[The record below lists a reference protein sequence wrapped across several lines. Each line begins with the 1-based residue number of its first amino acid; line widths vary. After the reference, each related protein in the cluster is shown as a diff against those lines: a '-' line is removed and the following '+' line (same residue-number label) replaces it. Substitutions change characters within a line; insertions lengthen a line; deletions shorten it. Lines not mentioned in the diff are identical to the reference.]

1 MEPTN
6 SAETLHLRLNAE
18 NFREQL
24 LAHPKKDTRIKTVQ
38 IEISNE
44 HFLLI
49 PHTFD
54 SPTYRLGFLEKAL
67 GEHALVGKEIQQQT
81 ISAEDANL
89 VFLVPSDWKDHI
101 SAHFPYAKINYTHTL
116 ASCLQRNDQQ
126 LTLFIKG
133 KLAFA
138 SLYQGNKLQLA
149 NVYPFESAIELAFYL
164 QSIRDAFSLN
174 WTLSPPLL
182 VAGSEEIADAALY
195 QIPYVK
201 S

>member
-6 SAETLHLRLNAE
+6 SAETLHLRLDVE

-24 LAHPKKDTRIKTVQ
+24 QAHPKKDPRIKSVE

-44 HFLLI
+44 YFLLI
-49 PHTFD
+49 PSDFD

-67 GEHALVGKEIQQQT
+67 GEHALVGKEIQQQA
-81 ISAEDANL
+81 ILSEEANL
-89 VFLVPSDWKDHI
+89 NFLVPSDWKDHI
-101 SAHFPYAKINYTHTL
+101 SAHFPFAKITYTHTL
-116 ASCLQRNDQQ
+116 AHCLQRNDQQ
-126 LTLFIKG
+126 LTVLIQG

-149 NVYPFESAIELAFYL
+149 NVFRFESSIELAFYL

-174 WTLSPPLL
+174 WSLFPPIL
-182 VAGSEEIADAALY
+182 ASGSQIIPDAELY
-195 QIPYVK
+195 QIPYA
-201 S
+201 SH

>member
-1 MEPTN
+1 MESTN

-24 LAHPKKDTRIKTVQ
+24 LAHPKKDSRITSVQ

-44 HFLLI
+44 YFLLI
-49 PHTFD
+49 PNSYD

-67 GEHALVGKEIQQQT
+67 GEHALVGKEIQQQYVE
-81 ISAEDANL
+81 AEDANL
-89 VFLVPSDWKDHI
+89 VFLVPSDWKDYI
-101 SAHFPYAKINYTHTL
+101 SAHFSYAKITYTHTL
-116 ASCLQRNDQQ
+116 AHCLQRNDQQ
-126 LTLFIKG
+126 LTVLIQG

-149 NVYPFESAIELAFYL
+149 NVFRFESSIELAFYL

-174 WTLSPPLL
+174 WSLFPPIL
-182 VAGSEEIADAALY
+182 ASGSQIIPDAELY
-195 QIPYVK
+195 QIPYA
-201 S
+201 SH

>member
-24 LAHPKKDTRIKTVQ
+24 LAHPKKDSRITSVQ

-44 HFLLI
+44 YFLLI
-49 PHTFD
+49 PLSYD
-54 SPTYRLGFLEKAL
+54 SVTYRLGFLEKAL
-67 GEHALVGKEIQQQT
+67 GEHALVGKEIHVQ
-81 ISAEDANL
+81 SMELEEANL
-89 VFLVPSDWKDHI
+89 VFLVPSDWKDYI
-101 SAHFPYAKINYTHTL
+101 SAHFPYAKITYSHSL
-116 ASCLQRNDQQ
+116 AHCLNQNDQQ
-126 LTLFIKG
+126 LNLFIQG

-138 SLYQGNKLQLA
+138 SLYQANKLQLA
-149 NVYPFESAIELAFYL
+149 NVFPFESPIELAFYL

-174 WTLSPPLL
+174 WTLYPPYL
-182 VAGSEEIADAALY
+182 VAGSEEISDSELY
-195 QIPYVK
+195 QIPYVQ

>member
-24 LAHPKKDTRIKTVQ
+24 LAHPKKDIRIQVVQ

-44 HFLLI
+44 YFLLI
-49 PHTFD
+49 PNNFD

-67 GEHALVGKEIQQQT
+67 GEHALVGKEIQQQA

-101 SAHFPYAKINYTHTL
+101 SAHFPYAKISYTHTL

-126 LTLFIKG
+126 LTLYIEG
-133 KLAFA
+133 KFAFA

-174 WTLSPPLL
+174 WTLYPPLL
-182 VAGSEEIADAALY
+182 VSGSEEIADASLY
-195 QIPYVK
+195 QIPYVQ

>member
-24 LAHPKKDTRIKTVQ
+24 LAHPKKDIRIKAVQ

-49 PHTFD
+49 PKTFD
-54 SPTYRLGFLEKAL
+54 SPIYRLGFLENAL
-67 GEHALVGKEIQQQT
+67 GEHALVGKEIQQQA

-89 VFLVPSDWKDHI
+89 VFLVPSDLKDHI
-101 SAHFPYAKINYTHTL
+101 SAYFPYAKISYTHTL

-126 LTLFIKG
+126 LTLFIEG

-149 NVYPFESAIELAFYL
+149 NVYPFESSIELAFYL

-174 WTLSPPLL
+174 WTLYPPLL
-182 VAGSEEIADAALY
+182 VSGSEEIADASLY
-195 QIPYVK
+195 QIPYVQ

>member
-67 GEHALVGKEIQQQT
+67 SEHALVGKEIQQQT

-174 WTLSPPLL
+174 WTLYPPLL
-182 VAGSEEIADAALY
+182 VAGSEEIADASLY
-195 QIPYVK
+195 QKPYVK

>member
-24 LAHPKKDTRIKTVQ
+24 LAHPKKDNRLTSVQ
-38 IEISNE
+38 IEIANE
-44 HFLLI
+44 YFLLI
-49 PHTFD
+49 PNTFD

-67 GEHALVGKEIQQQT
+67 GENALVGKEIQQQA
-81 ISAEDANL
+81 IPSEDATL

-101 SAHFPYAKINYTHTL
+101 SAHFSYAKITYTHTL

-126 LTLFIKG
+126 LTLFIQG
-133 KLAFA
+133 KLAFS

-174 WTLSPPLL
+174 WNLYPPLL
-182 VAGSEEIADAALY
+182 ISGSEEIVDASLY
-195 QIPYVK
+195 QIPYVQ

>member
-24 LAHPKKDTRIKTVQ
+24 VAQPKKDIRIKTVQ
-38 IEISNE
+38 VEISNE
-44 HFLLI
+44 HFLII
-49 PHTFD
+49 PNSFD

-67 GEHALVGKEIQQQT
+67 GEHALVGKELQQQA
-81 ISAEDANL
+81 ILAEDANL
-89 VFLVPSDWKDHI
+89 LFLVPSDWKDHI
-101 SAHFPYAKINYTHTL
+101 SAHFPYAKISYTHTL
-116 ASCLQRNDQQ
+116 ASCLLQNDQQ
-126 LTLFIKG
+126 LTLFIEG

-164 QSIRDAFSLN
+164 QSIREAFSLN
-174 WTLSPPLL
+174 WTLYPPLL
-182 VAGSEEIADAALY
+182 VSGSEEIADASLY
-195 QIPYVK
+195 QIPYVL

>member
-1 MEPTN
+1 MEPTI

-24 LAHPKKDTRIKTVQ
+24 LAHPKKDIQIKTVQ
-38 IEISNE
+38 IEISTE
-44 HFLLI
+44 YFLLI
-49 PHTFD
+49 PNTFD

-67 GEHALVGKEIQQQT
+67 GEHALVGKEIQQQA
-81 ISAEDANL
+81 IAAEDANL

-101 SAHFPYAKINYTHTL
+101 SAHFPYAKISYTHTL

-126 LTLFIKG
+126 LTLFIEG

-174 WTLSPPLL
+174 WTLYPPLL
-182 VAGSEEIADAALY
+182 VSGSEEIADASLY
-195 QIPYVK
+195 QIPYVQ

>member
-24 LAHPKKDTRIKTVQ
+24 LAHPKKDNRLTSVQ
-38 IEISNE
+38 IEIANE
-44 HFLLI
+44 YFLLI
-49 PHTFD
+49 PNTFD

-67 GEHALVGKEIQQQT
+67 GENALVGKEIQQQA
-81 ISAEDANL
+81 IPSEDATL

-101 SAHFPYAKINYTHTL
+101 SAHFSYAKITYTHTL

-126 LTLFIKG
+126 LTLFIQG
-133 KLAFA
+133 KLAFS

-174 WTLSPPLL
+174 WNLYPPLL
-182 VAGSEEIADAALY
+182 ISGSEEIADASLY
-195 QIPYVK
+195 QIPYVQ

>member
-24 LAHPKKDTRIKTVQ
+24 LAHPKKDFRIKTVQ

-44 HFLLI
+44 YFLLI

-54 SPTYRLGFLEKAL
+54 SPTYRIGFLEKAL
-67 GEHALVGKEIQQQT
+67 GEHALVGKEIQQQV

-174 WTLSPPLL
+174 WTLYPPLL
-182 VAGSEEIADAALY
+182 VAGSEEIADASLY

>member
-24 LAHPKKDTRIKTVQ
+24 LAHPKKDIRIKTVQ

-44 HFLLI
+44 YFLLI

-54 SPTYRLGFLEKAL
+54 SPTYRIGFLEKAL
-67 GEHALVGKEIQQQT
+67 GEHALVGKEIQQQV

-89 VFLVPSDWKDHI
+89 IFLVPSDWKDHI

-174 WTLSPPLL
+174 WTLYPPLL
-182 VAGSEEIADAALY
+182 VAGSEEIADASLY

>member
-1 MEPTN
+1 MEPTI
-6 SAETLHLRLNAE
+6 SADTLHLRLNAE

-24 LAHPKKDTRIKTVQ
+24 LVLPKKDPRVKSVQ

-44 HFLLI
+44 YFLLI
-49 PHTFD
+49 PSSFD

-67 GEHALVGKEIQQQT
+67 GEHTLVGKEIQQQFIPT
-81 ISAEDANL
+81 ENANL

-101 SAHFPYAKINYTHTL
+101 SAHFPYAKITYIHTL
-116 ASCLQRNDQQ
+116 SACLQQNEQQ
-126 LTLFIKG
+126 LTLFIQG

-149 NVYPFESAIELAFYL
+149 NVFSFESAIELAFYL
-164 QSIRDAFSLN
+164 QSLRDAFSLN
-174 WTLSPPLL
+174 WTLYPPLL
-182 VAGSEEIADAALY
+182 IPGSDLIEDAELY
-195 QIPYVK
+195 QIPYVL

>member
-24 LAHPKKDTRIKTVQ
+24 QAHPKKDPRIRSVQ

-44 HFLLI
+44 YFLLI
-49 PHTFD
+49 PHDFD

-67 GEHALVGKEIQQQT
+67 GEHALVGKEIQQQF
-81 ISAEDANL
+81 ISTENANL
-89 VFLVPSDWKDHI
+89 LFLVPSDWKDHI
-101 SAHFPYAKINYTHTL
+101 SAHFSYAKVSYTHTL
-116 ASCLQRNDQQ
+116 AKCLIQNEQQ
-126 LTLFIKG
+126 LTLFIDNN
-133 KLAFA
+133 LAFA

-149 NVYPFESAIELAFYL
+149 NVFPFESPIELAFYL
-164 QSIRDAFSLN
+164 QSTRDAFSLN
-174 WTLSPPLL
+174 WTLNPPLL
-182 VAGSEEIADAALY
+182 VSGSEEIVDAELY

-201 S
+201 F